1 MLSSPLTFQSFVWL
15 NPASSYIPR
24 VIKHLEDGG
33 IIPIMVTGDSIFT
46 GLCIARECNL
56 IRSDR
61 VLIAKDFDTVE
72 GIKWVDE
79 SGYPT
84 SAPVIEN
91 LKAGVPHCDLAMMGF
106 VWERIL
112 HDDNSYALT
121 LLDHV
126 RVYGRCTPNNKTSI
140 ISTMIS
146 KGYITMMCGDGG
158 NDCGALRMAHVGI
171 ALSDSEASMVSPFTS
186 LEKSITSV
194 IEVLREGRC
203 ALASAFATY
212 KYIILVS
219 KLPSMV
225 SLIHYYMLLH

>member
-1 MLSSPLTFQSFVWL
+1 MK
-15 NPASSYIPR
+15 N
-24 VIKHLEDGG
+24 LEDGG

-56 IRSDR
+56 IKSDR
-61 VLIAKDFDTVE
+61 VLIAKDFDALE

-79 SGYPT
+79 SDNPA

-91 LKAGVPHCDLAMMGF
+91 LKAGELHCDLAMMGS
-106 VWERIL
+106 VWESIL
-112 HDDNSYALT
+112 HNDNSFALD

-126 RVYGRCTPNNKTSI
+126 CVYGRCTPNNKASI

-146 KGYITMMCGDGG
+146 KGHITLMCGDGG

-186 LEKSITSV
+186 LEKNITAV
-194 IEVLREGRC
+194 VEVLKEGRC

-212 KYIILVS
+212 KYVILVS
-219 KLPSMV
+219 PLPSMFSSMHFFYSAYV
-225 SLIHYYMLLH
+225 LIPDFHHFVN